1 VREREKRGEKIQ
13 RGGLIERGEGESM
26 RGGGREGERAR
37 EIVRRGRGQMGEK
50 GGGEDRDEGVRG
62 EGRSERE
69 KGGGRV
75 RYREK
80 GEDVE

>member
-1 VREREKRGEKIQ
+1 
-13 RGGLIERGEGESM
+13 M
-26 RGGGREGERAR
+26 
-37 EIVRRGRGQMGEK
+37 RRGRGQMGEK